1 MMGCDTLHKAKAK
14 QGGASLDATDRRPQ
28 VFISHSS
35 RDAWVAKKIASH
47 IQQCGAS
54 SFLDQSDLS
63 HGDNFEAEILRAAD
77 LSSELLVLLTPW
89 STSRPYI
96 WMEIGVFWGS
106 RKRIVGVLH
115 GLTSQEI
122 VGGEGIPAVL
132 KTIHLLELNEI
143 DSYFDQL
150 RQRVQAW
157 EQENHD

>member
-1 MMGCDTLHKAKAK
+1 M
-14 QGGASLDATDRRPQ
+14 DATGTRPQ

-35 RDAWVAKKIASH
+35 RDAWVAKQIAFH
-47 IQQCGAS
+47 IQQCGAL

-63 HGDNFEAEILRAAD
+63 HGDNFEEEILKEAN

-89 STSRPYI
+89 SKARSYI
-96 WMEIGVFWGS
+96 WMEMGIFWGS

-122 VGGEGIPAVL
+122 VGEEGIPALL
-132 KTIHLLELNEI
+132 KKIHLLELNEI

-150 RQRVQAW
+150 SQRVQAW
-157 EQENHD
+157 EQ